1 MKPSTTIQ
9 AVLILVL
16 LILASWQFLKIDT
29 LEEEIHELKQPSL
42 YVIMNQLQNQSHK
55 LFYALENQNQELVD
69 FYIHELEESAETL
82 IEANVEYHGQPV
94 GELSRTMLLAPVE
107 SLEEAVDDGDWELAN
122 QRYQVLIQSCN
133 TCHVST
139 GYPAIVIK
147 QPDMENPF
155 NQDFSVRE

>member
-1 MKPSTTIQ
+1 MKPSSTIQ

-16 LILASWQFLKIDT
+16 IILASWQFLKIDS
-29 LEEEIHELKQPSL
+29 LEGEIHELKQPSL
-42 YVIMNQLQNQSHK
+42 YVTMNQLQNQSHK
-55 LFYALENQNQELVD
+55 LFYALENQNLELVD

-107 SLEEAVDDGDWELAN
+107 TLEEAVDDGDWELAN
-122 QRYQVLIQSCN
+122 RRYHVLIQSCN

-155 NQDFSVRE
+155 NIDFSVRE